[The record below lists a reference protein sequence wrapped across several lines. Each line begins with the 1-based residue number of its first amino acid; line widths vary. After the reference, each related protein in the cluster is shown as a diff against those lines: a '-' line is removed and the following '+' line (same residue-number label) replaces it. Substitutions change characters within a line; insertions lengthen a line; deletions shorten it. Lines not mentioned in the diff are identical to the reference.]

1 VLAIELAVA
10 IFIVAPVGVLAPRS
24 GLVPPLLL
32 TALVVTPVLLGAVLV
47 ASTSGAARAAVFVAI
62 ALIVTGIVL
71 GFQGP
76 SVAGTY
82 LHLIGSL
89 LLGGALIWVVARA
102 VFAPGRVTYHRLVGT
117 LVLYLMIGST
127 FAGLYGTIGLLV
139 PHAFGGMPPR
149 EDGPAVI
156 AHALYFSFVT
166 LTTAGFGDVVPTHP
180 LTRGLTNL
188 ETVVGQLFPA
198 TLIARMVTLELTSRH
213 GAPGVDHVGSA
224 FVAPEHSSASSPVKA
239 SPRSSP
245 SCPCLR
251 GTRDGS
257 GTRTSQQ

>member
-1 VLAIELAVA
+1 M
-10 IFIVAPVGVLAPRS
+10 
-24 GLVPPLLL
+24 
-32 TALVVTPVLLGAVLV
+32 
-47 ASTSGAARAAVFVAI
+47 
-62 ALIVTGIVL
+62 
-71 GFQGP
+71 
-76 SVAGTY
+76 
-82 LHLIGSL
+82 
-89 LLGGALIWVVARA
+89 
-102 VFAPGRVTYHRLVGT
+102 TYHRLVGT

-127 FAGLYGTIGLLV
+127 FAGLYATLGLLV

-213 GAPGVDHVGSA
+213 GAAGVDPA
-224 FVAPEHSSASSPVKA
+224 
-239 SPRSSP
+239 R
-245 SCPCLR
+245 
-251 GTRDGS
+251 
-257 GTRTSQQ
+257 